1 MLAARAVVGAGD
13 DDHGGLRGHGAQD
26 LPGHVRGGAVCPG
39 RRPHRRPTSPRH
51 RLQLRD
57 VLLTHSGL
65 LAPGYWVFN
74 WGQRNFASVFTIFS
88 TARPG
93 RNSRRSGGGL

>member
-39 RRPHRRPTSPRH
+39 RSPHRRPARPRH
-51 RLQLRD
+51 RLKLRD
-57 VLLTHSGL
+57 VLLPHTGPHKL
-65 LAPGYWVFN
+65 NIFLFIRYFCFAPN
-74 WGQRNFASVFTIFS
+74 PILTKNIFVMDS
-88 TARPG
+88 ALRLP
-93 RNSRRSGGGL
+93 